1 MNPGDIQSAPQ
12 ARDFR
17 TTHWSLVLEAGTVT
31 ADGRSALETLCRQY
45 WFPLHAFVRR
55 RGFEPAEAEDLTQE
69 FFTRLLASEGFA
81 AASPERGRFRSFLLG
96 SLKNFLANEWDKSR
110 RLKRGGHLEFLDW
123 DALEPEARGRLEPA
137 GPGGDETAFDRE
149 WAEALVQGVLAR
161 LRIEVEGDSGPERF
175 TELKPFLVTEAP
187 ASYAEAGVRLG
198 LSEGAVKS
206 AIFRLRRRY
215 AELLRAAVA
224 DTVGAD
230 ADVDDEIRHLF
241 ASLAT

>member
-1 MNPGDIQSAPQ
+1 M
-12 ARDFR
+12 R
-17 TTHWSLVLEAGTVT
+17 EAGVGT
-31 ADGRSALETLCRQY
+31 AEGRSALEQLCRSY

-69 FFTRLLASEGFA
+69 FFIRLLASDGLA
-81 AASPERGRFRSFLLG
+81 AASPERGRFRTFLLG

-149 WAEALVQGVLAR
+149 WAETLVQGVLAR
-161 LRIEVEGDSGPERF
+161 LRAEVEGDSGPERF
-175 TELKPFLVTEAP
+175 AALKPFLVTEAP
-187 ASYAEAGVRLG
+187 ATYAEVGTHLG

-224 DTVGAD
+224 DTVGGD
-230 ADVDDEIRHLF
+230 VDVDDEIRHLF
-241 ASLAT
+241 AALAA